1 MKFRTVALALALA
14 CGFGTLAIA
23 KQKPVVHKTAKKAK
37 KHKAP
42 KRPKV
47 KHVQHA

>member
-1 MKFRTVALALALA
+1 VALALALA
-14 CGFGTLAIA
+14 CGLGTVADA
-23 KQKPVVHKTAKKAK
+23 KRKPVVHKTAKKAK
-37 KHKAP
+37 RHKAP